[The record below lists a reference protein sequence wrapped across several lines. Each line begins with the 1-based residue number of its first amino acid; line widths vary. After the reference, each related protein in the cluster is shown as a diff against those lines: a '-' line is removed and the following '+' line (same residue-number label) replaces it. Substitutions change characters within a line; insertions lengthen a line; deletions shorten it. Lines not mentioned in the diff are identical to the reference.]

1 MFLKKLLN
9 IQQLKLNK
17 PTSNTKIISLSNIIS
32 STFSIP
38 ILSNTPSHPHIQ
50 LSFAFVFSTLLPS
63 SHLQTYLQFHC
74 IYIYTLSNCTR
85 IFFQFNLS
93 SQAPPPRSYIHRVYQ
108 FLASYQHR
116 SRHKHGS
123 TRYTSARMQHT
134 FTPVCIVK
142 PVFSLVTGH
151 ASLL

>member
-1 MFLKKLLN
+1 MFLKILTN
-9 IQQLKLNK
+9 IQHQIKHKPISTSNIKISSHRLSLFYQTRQHIHIAASNCHSHSWSRQPRFYHLRIFK
-17 PTSNTKIISLSNIIS
+17 PTHNNS
-32 STFSIP
+32 P
-38 ILSNTPSHPHIQ
+38 
-50 LSFAFVFSTLLPS
+50 
-63 SHLQTYLQFHC
+63 Y
-74 IYIYTLSNCTR
+74 IYIYILSNCTQ
-85 IFFQFNLS
+85 ISFQFNLS
-93 SQAPPPRSYIHRVYQ
+93 SQTPPPRGCIHQ
-108 FLASYQHR
+108 FLAPYQHR

>member
-63 SHLQTYLQFHC
+63 SNLLTIPSY

-85 IFFQFNLS
+85 ISFQFNLS
-93 SQAPPPRSYIHRVYQ
+93 SQAPPPRSCIHRVYQ